1 MSVCILFRYR
11 DEDGGHGGAS
21 AIVATGT
28 MEHCLRQSLRY
39 PHDPAYAVEITEV
52 DGERYRT
59 SWRRDTEWRH
69 DTWREGEGPAADQ
82 GPVPG

>member
-1 MSVCILFRYR
+1 MT
-11 DEDGGHGGAS
+11 DENPRF
-21 AIVATGT
+21 
-28 MEHCLRQSLRY
+28 L
-39 PHDPAYAVEITEV
+39 PHVLVITEV